1 MKSGF
6 FYMMFLCFAFEKAQ
20 SKPIEVTLYL
30 DASFSMEGRNMAV
43 EMQYLGSFFEE
54 HPEAQVDFVSFS
66 NTVLYQESF
75 VVEQGDWS
83 QIAARLITTSY
94 DGATAFDI
102 LDFSKD
108 TAYYLLLTDGNS
120 LFDNFPKTASA
131 PVIILNSIPVKNALP
146 MKLLAAQ
153 TGGSY
158 NLLKSVIDSEIP
170 QVTTIRGSVTTSE
183 GGEIIPL
190 EGARVQRIGSEHATA
205 TDENGNFS
213 ISAKPGDVLI
223 VTHLGK
229 KPTKKRVVRGK
240 PMTIF
245 LPFDGDALDEVVLT
259 TKLEPEDELVYIG
272 NEKKSKK
279 RITYAVQSISEDEI
293 SPMDVDVKQTVK
305 GQFSNLEIAN
315 DAATTRVDLT
325 QFLGRHKNMTILGD
339 QYGLV
344 VVDGVATAK
353 ASSASGTETFA
364 STLNLDPGNIADIT
378 YLKGLTA
385 TNRYGT
391 LGKNGVILITTKA
404 YARQGTKDLSV
415 KQKVGTTA
423 FYNNESSELD
433 ALPNV
438 SYINELLIA
447 EDIDTAYK
455 IYLEQ
460 RSFYGNDASFFI
472 DVATYF
478 RGWGNQLLV
487 TRILSN
493 IEEQFSHDLAALYT
507 VSFKYEEFGNI
518 LGAIQS
524 LRMITKSFPEQ
535 LQAQRDLALL
545 QSELGAVAEASDQYQ
560 ILWEQC
566 QQKGSVAATFTASV
580 SKEFRN
586 FVAKHSASL
595 KRDELPEASLR
606 TPEALKR
613 RIVVSWSD
621 TKALFDLQIVNPQN
635 RYFTWNHTMKDAGS
649 RLLQEKMIG
658 FNMEE
663 FFLTSGDKGT
673 WQFNVVNY
681 GFTDNDN
688 GQPSFLKFTV
698 YDNYGSSSETKT
710 VKVVRLQE
718 LDTPFTV
725 LSVTI

>member
-1 MKSGF
+1 MKTVF
-6 FYMMFLCFAFEKAQ
+6 FYMMTLVFAFAKAQ
-20 SKPIEVTLYL
+20 SNPTEITLYL
-30 DASFSMEGRNMAV
+30 DASYSMEGRNMAI
-43 EMQYLGSFFEE
+43 EMQYLETFFEE
-54 HPEAQVDFVSFS
+54 HPESQVDFVSFS
-66 NTVLYQESF
+66 NSVLHQESF

-102 LDFSKD
+102 LDFSKKTD
-108 TAYYLLLTDGNS
+108 YYLLLTDGRS
-120 LFDNFPKTASA
+120 AVDNFPKTASA
-131 PVIILNSIPVKNALP
+131 PVIILNSIPVESALD

-158 NLLKSVIDSEIP
+158 NLLKSTLSANPP
-170 QVTTIRGSVTTSE
+170 QSTTIRGKVTTSE
-183 GGEIIPL
+183 GGEVIQL
-190 EGARVQRIGSEHATA
+190 EGARVQVIGGTEAIA
-205 TDENGNFS
+205 TDSEGNFS
-213 ISAKPGDVLI
+213 ISAKPGDVII
-223 VTHLGK
+223 VTHVGK
-229 KPTKKRVVRGK
+229 KPTKKRVTRGK
-240 PMTIF
+240 SMNVF

-293 SPMDVDVKQTVK
+293 SALDLDVKQAVK

-344 VVDGVATAK
+344 VIDGMATAK

-364 STLNLDPGNIADIT
+364 STLNLDPNNIADIT

-404 YARQGTKDLSV
+404 YATQGTKDLSI
-415 KQKVGTTA
+415 KKKEGTTA
-423 FYNNESSELD
+423 FYNVESSELD
-433 ALPNV
+433 DLPNV

-447 EDIDTAYK
+447 QDINTAYD
-455 IYLEQ
+455 IYLQQ
-460 RSFYGNDASFFI
+460 RKFFGNEVSFFV

-493 IEEQFSHDLAALYT
+493 IEEKFADDVAALYT

-518 LGAIQS
+518 LSAIQS
-524 LRMITKSFPEQ
+524 LRMLTQSFPNQ
-535 LQAQRDLALL
+535 IQAQRDLALL
-545 QSELGAVAEASDQYQ
+545 QSELGAFEEAKSQYTN
-560 ILWEQC
+560 LWAQC
-566 QQKGSVAATFTASV
+566 QEKGANAITFTESV
-580 SKEFRN
+580 DKEFRN
-586 FVAKHSASL
+586 FVAKHRNDIDS
-595 KRDELPEASLR
+595 EGLPATSLR
-606 TPEALKR
+606 TPEVLER

-621 TKALFDLQIVNPQN
+621 AKALFDLQIVNPQN
-635 RYFTWNHTMKDAGS
+635 RFFTWNHTMKDAGT
-649 RLLQEKMIG
+649 RLLQEKMAG
-658 FNMEE
+658 FSMEE

-673 WQFNVVNY
+673 WKFNVVNY
-681 GFTDNDN
+681 GFTENDN
-688 GQPSFLKFTV
+688 GQPTFLKFTV
-698 YDNYGSSSETKT
+698 YDNYGSPSEKKS
-710 VKVVRLQE
+710 VKVVRLEE

-725 LSVTI
+725 LSITI